1 MSSQAVR
8 NKVNTKIR
16 RIISDVKKKVIAEG
30 KKKVMEL
37 KDQLLSPETIIRILS
52 ADINQDSCSVEG
64 RSKMEEKVRQL
75 NEQLDNIDGIAQEG
89 LKVLN
94 GLEDKIGSISSKA
107 KLEMPAPPTIPS
119 PIEGIQKITD
129 AIKPLTEIMQYV
141 IWVSPAILSASSG
154 PAASGAVIA
163 GTNNKVNLAK
173 AKIAEFTNLFTAL
186 PRLLDKYI
194 GMADIV
200 FDNITKIKSKIQ
212 AIVNELDKLR
222 AFIIYLEMD
231 FMDKCNE
238 LQLPEVPPDLDP
250 PIINQDPP
258 PLTLEDI
265 IAQAEELYGNI
276 LEDLIAQGQS
286 KAIKRVYA
294 VGAQIQRIKN
304 TRVEVIR
311 FGTDPNSTTSE
322 PIQG

>member
-37 KDQLLSPETIIRILS
+37 KDQLLTPETIIKILS

-141 IWVSPAILSASSG
+141 IWASPAILSASSG

-186 PRLLDKYI
+186 PRL
-194 GMADIV
+194 
-200 FDNITKIKSKIQ
+200 
-212 AIVNELDKLR
+212 LDKLR

-294 VGAQIQRIKN
+294 LGAQLQRIKN

>member
-1 MSSQAVR
+1 
-8 NKVNTKIR
+8 
-16 RIISDVKKKVIAEG
+16 
-30 KKKVMEL
+30 
-37 KDQLLSPETIIRILS
+37 
-52 ADINQDSCSVEG
+52 
-64 RSKMEEKVRQL
+64 
-75 NEQLDNIDGIAQEG
+75 
-89 LKVLN
+89 
-94 GLEDKIGSISSKA
+94 
-107 KLEMPAPPTIPS
+107 
-119 PIEGIQKITD
+119 
-129 AIKPLTEIMQYV
+129 
-141 IWVSPAILSASSG
+141 
-154 PAASGAVIA
+154 
-163 GTNNKVNLAK
+163 
-173 AKIAEFTNLFTAL
+173 
-186 PRLLDKYI
+186 
-194 GMADIV
+194 MADIV

-276 LEDLIAQGQS
+276 LEDLISQGQS

-294 VGAQIQRIKN
+294 LGAQLQRIKN